1 MTKKILF
8 TLFETEDFNTF
19 TSVVKFAIISA
30 INDSV
35 SPEKLQEN
43 DKEFWDV
50 LGRIF
55 SGIELESR
63 EISMIAINQLRDF
76 CKKHGTEPTESE
88 SGYYHALRAL
98 DDIGEFVISIS
109 ANWKR

>member
-8 TLFETEDFNTF
+8 ALFRTEDFNTL
-19 TSVVKFAIISA
+19 TSVAKFAIMSA
-30 INDSV
+30 INDSI
-35 SPEKLQEN
+35 SHEKFQEN
-43 DKEFWDV
+43 EKEFWDTF
-50 LGRIF
+50 GRIF

-63 EISMIAINQLRDF
+63 EISMIAINQLREF
-76 CKKHGTEPTESE
+76 SKKHGTEPTESE